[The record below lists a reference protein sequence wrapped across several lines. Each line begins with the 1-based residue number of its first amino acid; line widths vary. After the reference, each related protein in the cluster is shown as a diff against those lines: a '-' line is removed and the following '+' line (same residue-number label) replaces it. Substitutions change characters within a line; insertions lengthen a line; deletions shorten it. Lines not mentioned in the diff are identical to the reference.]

1 MQFNGNRRAE
11 VLGISRTSKY
21 FYPECINVG
30 LNEKGNQVF
39 KLDVLTQLNDIKHNA
54 HDAMGDVEATIEI
67 AQILKN
73 KAQNVWQSGLSNS
86 NKIEVDN
93 FLLKNDVI

>member
-1 MQFNGNRRAE
+1 M
-11 VLGISRTSKY
+11 
-21 FYPECINVG
+21 
-30 LNEKGNQVF
+30 
-39 KLDVLTQLNDIKHNA
+39 LTQLNYIKHNA

-93 FLLKNDVI
+93 FLLKNDVICMDEYFFGKFNSYAVTYVCKNKFN